1 MSDERYNQA
10 PKAPLPLFVVLRPA
24 SGRPVDLEDIPPI
37 MRSLEITFS
46 ALMTRISEIGEDKF
60 RDRPLPHDPH
70 LRSEEWLRLAAEV
83 AQMGLWYWNE
93 VTTELFWDKKTREM
107 FGVNLV
113 GEVTVGCYK
122 KHCTMRRSTAVWNG
136 SKCN

>member
-1 MSDERYNQA
+1 MA
-10 PKAPLPLFVVLRPA
+10 AA
-24 SGRPVDLEDIPPI
+24 
-37 MRSLEITFS
+37 
-46 ALMTRISEIGEDKF
+46 
-60 RDRPLPHDPH
+60 
-70 LRSEEWLRLAAEV
+70 AAEV
-83 AQMGLWYWNE
+83 SQMGLWYWNE

-136 SKCN
+136 SKCNCGKTRVRFIWS